1 MTEGRL
7 PTEERARRAG
17 IVFGDYDG
25 ILPQAEVFYLHSI
38 NYSAR
43 RAMRSFEE
51 YDAAKGQTDD
61 AEYLI
66 SVLQEAMGHAAALS
80 RYFWPS
86 LVRKKSPDA
95 TDKLKAARGEKLRA
109 AFTLSEQSA
118 LFDRKL
124 RNAWE
129 HFDERLDDFLLEKDV
144 GTFFPDCFI
153 GDHRIAD
160 DPLGHIFK
168 LLDPVEE
175 CLVLMGRKY
184 FYATFRQEVE
194 RILQLALT
202 LSHSGGRLPRIKP
215 YQPSPTLPPNQ
226 PV

>member
-7 PTEERARRAG
+7 PTEERSRRAG
-17 IVFGDYDG
+17 IVFGDCGG

-38 NYSAR
+38 IYSAR

-51 YDAAKGQTDD
+51 YEAAKGRTDD
-61 AEYLI
+61 AEYLV
-66 SVLQEAMGHAAALS
+66 SVLQEAVGHAAALS

-86 LVRKKSPDA
+86 LVRKKSPQA
-95 TDKLKAARGEKLRA
+95 SDKLKAARGEKLRG
-109 AFTLSEQSA
+109 AFALSETSA

-129 HFDERLDDFLLEKDV
+129 HFDERLDGFLLENDA

-153 GDHRIAD
+153 GDHRVAD

-168 LLDPVEE
+168 LLDPAEE
-175 CLVLMGRKY
+175 CLVLLGQKY
-184 FYATFRQEVE
+184 FYAALRQEVD
-194 RILQLALT
+194 RILRLALK
-202 LSHSGGRLPRIKP
+202 LSHSGGRLPRTTP
-215 YQPSPTLPPNQ
+215 DHTSPTSPPNP